1 MGHSG
6 YSKDKTIAKNVPDVD
21 VVVGGHSHSFLYTVT
36 SDSPLPSIEEPE
48 GPYPTYV
55 MQSGTKKIVPVLQ
68 AYAYTKYLGYM
79 NLTFDDTGNLIKFIG
94 KPILLSSKMLQGILL
109 VYFFSQC
116 GFFKTFQIIVL
127 LKR

>member
-1 MGHSG
+1 MNIAIAVGHSG
-6 YSKDKTIAKNVPDVD
+6 YSKDKNIAKNVPDVD

-36 SDSPLPSIEEPE
+36 ADSPLPSIEEPE

-79 NLTFDDTGNLIKFIG
+79 NLTFDDTGNLIKSIG
-94 KPILLSSKMLQGILL
+94 KPILLSSKMLQGIL
-109 VYFFSQC
+109 
-116 GFFKTFQIIVL
+116 FQ
-127 LKR
+127 LKLK